1 MIPEGSATPTKRG
14 VLRKLAKTYDP
25 LGFASSQTL
34 QGKLIYREICE
45 RKVPWD
51 GFLPTELMKKLTR
64 WERLLPDKVTT
75 PRTLAKHREEI
86 ESTELHTF
94 GDASIKGVSSVM
106 YVVVRQKTEVT
117 HGLVA
122 AKSRLAK

>member
-1 MIPEGSATPTKRG
+1 M
-14 VLRKLAKTYDP
+14 
-25 LGFASSQTL
+25 
-34 QGKLIYREICE
+34 
-45 RKVPWD
+45 
-51 GFLPTELMKKLTR
+51 
-64 WERLLPDKVTT
+64 PDKVTT

-86 ESTELHTF
+86 ESIELHTF